1 MSHVRQELLT
11 LPEHMSSPT
20 LFSGVRVFCVM
31 LCIHHRLSF
40 FFLAI
45 VLSVLLQFT
54 DSDYPLISSNFS
66 YLSSTSTDCLHSRN
80 GLLYCVHKICLFS
93 YLCLILETD
102 IFFCVLFFVLYEVI
116 LKLCNLQIHNVFK
129 FSNKF
134 IQGFKLSPLHHYL
147 YNKKI
152 KRQR

>member
-66 YLSSTSTDCLHSRN
+66 YLSSTSTDFLHSRN
-80 GLLYCVHKICLFS
+80 GLLYCVHKICLFN

-102 IFFCVLFFVLYEVI
+102 IFFCVLFLFCM
-116 LKLCNLQIHNVFK
+116 KL
-129 FSNKF
+129 FSNCVICKSTMSLNLVTNL
-134 IQGFKLSPLHHYL
+134 FKDLNYL
-147 YNKKI
+147 PYTIIYTIRK
-152 KRQR
+152 

>member
-1 MSHVRQELLT
+1 
-11 LPEHMSSPT
+11 
-20 LFSGVRVFCVM
+20 M
-31 LCIHHRLSF
+31 LCIHQRLSF
-40 FFLAI
+40 FLGAI

-54 DSDYPLISSNFS
+54 DSDYPLIFSNFS
-66 YLSSTSTDCLHSRN
+66 YLSSTSTDFLH
-80 GLLYCVHKICLFS
+80 LLYCVHKICLFS

-102 IFFCVLFFVLYEVI
+102 IFFLCFVFVLYEVI

-129 FSNKF
+129 FNNKI

>member
-1 MSHVRQELLT
+1 LNKFITKFKDIVDLQITQFENNFIQNKKQNT
-11 LPEHMSSPT
+11 KKN
-20 LFSGVRVFCVM
+20 SGVRVFCVM

-80 GLLYCVHKICLFS
+80 GLLYCVWNITESDVKH
-93 YLCLILETD
+93 
-102 IFFCVLFFVLYEVI
+102 
-116 LKLCNLQIHNVFK
+116 
-129 FSNKF
+129 
-134 IQGFKLSPLHHYL
+134 
-147 YNKKI
+147 KKI
-152 KRQR
+152 KIKSNLNTTGHSVVISSLTFYFLIV

>member
-1 MSHVRQELLT
+1 MSHVRQELLI

-31 LCIHHRLSF
+31 LCIHQRLSF

-54 DSDYPLISSNFS
+54 DSDYPLIFSNFS
-66 YLSSTSTDCLHSRN
+66 YLSSTSTDFLH
-80 GLLYCVHKICLFS
+80 LLYCVHKICLFS

-102 IFFCVLFFVLYEVI
+102 IFFVFCFCFV
-116 LKLCNLQIHNVFK
+116 
-129 FSNKF
+129 
-134 IQGFKLSPLHHYL
+134 
-147 YNKKI
+147 
-152 KRQR
+152 